1 MVMIDALSVLTEF
14 HQVFHQLLFAVL
26 LCSARLFG
34 VFAVFQP
41 TGTQLLQGRARSGFI
56 VLIALY
62 IGAAQPADLLSQM
75 TSADLIVLSLK
86 EAFVGLLIGYA
97 AANVFWV
104 AEGVGALIDNVAGY
118 NNVQQTNPLSSSQST
133 PISTLLLQLCV
144 AVFYMTGGF
153 LFLLGALFETYRWWP
168 VASFAPLPM
177 AMLEQFIL
185 QQTDTL
191 MTQVLKVA
199 APVLVVMVLIDLGFG
214 LVAKTAGKLEPNS
227 LAQPVKSAVA
237 ILVVL
242 LSLSVF
248 VDQLAQNLS
257 LQDLQEYLRSWA
269 DNMQHTTMP

>member
-1 MVMIDALSVLTEF
+1 MIDALSVLAAF
-14 HQVFHQLLFAVL
+14 HDVFHQFLFVVL

-41 TGTQLLQGRARSGFI
+41 TGSQSLTGRSRSGFV

-62 IGAAQPADLLSQM
+62 IGAGQPGDLLNQF
-75 TSADLIVLSLK
+75 SAGDLVLLSLK
-86 EAFVGLLIGYA
+86 EAFLGLLIGYA

-118 NNVQQTNPLSSSQST
+118 NNVQQTNPMSSSQST

-144 AVFYMTGGF
+144 VVFYMIGGF

-168 VASFAPLPM
+168 VASFTPVPA
-177 AMLEQFIL
+177 AMLERFVL

-191 MTQVLKVA
+191 LTQILKVA

-237 ILVVL
+237 VLVVL
-242 LSLSVF
+242 LSLTVF
-248 VDQLAQNLS
+248 VDQLSQSLS
-257 LQDLQEYLRSWA
+257 LQDLQEQLHAWA
-269 DNMQHTTMP
+269 DVVRRPAAP